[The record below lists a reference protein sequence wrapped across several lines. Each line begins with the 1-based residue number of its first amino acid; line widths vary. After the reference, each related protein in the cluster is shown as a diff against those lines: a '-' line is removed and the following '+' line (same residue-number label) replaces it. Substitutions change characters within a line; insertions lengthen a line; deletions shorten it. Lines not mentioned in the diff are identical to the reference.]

1 MLLGIDHLSSRRP
14 VMDQY
19 TKMIVYKPIQKNI
32 IHVPIRIFQYLDHII
47 CGTLYKCT
55 SPEKKKT
62 DTRQSRLAI
71 DFPFKIKINKRE
83 LLFSSRQNKTSFLPR
98 SLHSETSSH
107 CLKVQ
112 TTNLEVKSVV
122 PRIIS
127 GKYHKVSF

>member
-1 MLLGIDHLSSRRP
+1 MFLFAYSNILIILYVALYINALP
-14 VMDQY
+14 
-19 TKMIVYKPIQKNI
+19 QK
-32 IHVPIRIFQYLDHII
+32 
-47 CGTLYKCT
+47 
-55 SPEKKKT
+55 KKKT